1 MKPLILP
8 ASKHKPAPKPSGDSR
23 RLVIIGA
30 NGAGKTRFTDAMC
43 ANPDNNAFRL
53 NAIEALYAVSALD
66 AEHNAIDAMV
76 ADSVIPE
83 AEKQRPQCRLE
94 RLLSLLMSDE
104 LVNLL
109 DYKIARHAGVEASAP
124 PATRL
129 DRVLELWKAI
139 FPGSNMSVS
148 SGKIRFS
155 RRDSSDIY
163 RAYRLSD
170 GERVV
175 LYYAA
180 AVLYAPKE
188 ANIVVDSPEMF
199 LHPTTMQNLWNRIEE
214 LRPDCRMVYVTH
226 DLDFASTRLDAEVL
240 WVRSYDAGQKCWDY
254 DIMPRGAVTPDIYAA
269 IVGERKPV
277 LFVEGDVA
285 HSIDYRLYSLIFR
298 EYTVKPLGSCDR
310 VIEATRT
317 FNTLSDF
324 HHLTAMGIVDRDRRD
339 DREIEYLR
347 SRNINVPAVAEIENM
362 FLLPE
367 VVAAAAEACGKDAA
381 SVVQS
386 VRMYILGEF
395 KRMANAQALEHTRHR
410 VKRLVEYRIDG
421 KFSNINALQQHLAS
435 LADELNPR
443 AIYEGLCREFRGY
456 ISHGDY
462 LSVLR
467 VFNYKPMLNDCGV
480 AALCGIASKERY
492 IRMVLRMLRGDDA
505 RARRIRMAVLRA
517 LDVEDTTPPSAT
529 AQVAA
534 SRGAEPRNNGGMAAQ
549 TAKKDKK

>member
-8 ASKHKPAPKPSGDSR
+8 ACKHTPAPKPSGESR
-23 RLVIIGA
+23 RLIIIGA

-43 ANPDNNAFRL
+43 AEPGNNAFRL
-53 NAIEALYAVSALD
+53 NAIDALYAVKALD
-66 AEHNAIDAMV
+66 AEHNPIDALV
-76 ADSVIPE
+76 AASVIPE

-109 DYKIARHAGVEASAP
+109 DYKIARHAGATASTP

-129 DRVLELWKAI
+129 DSVLELWKAI
-139 FPGSNMSVS
+139 FPGSDMSVNN
-148 SGKIRFS
+148 GKIRFS
-155 RRDSSDIY
+155 RRDSADIY

-180 AVLYAPKE
+180 AVLYAPK
-188 ANIVVDSPEMF
+188 AADIVVDSPEMF
-199 LHPTTMQNLWNRIEE
+199 LHPTTMQRLWNRIEE

-240 WVRSYDAGQKCWDY
+240 WVRSYDAEHKCWDY

-277 LFVEGDVA
+277 LFVEGDVV

-298 EYTVKPLGSCDR
+298 DYTVKPLGSCDR

-317 FNTLSDF
+317 FNTLRDF

-347 SRNINVPAVAEIENM
+347 SRNIKVPAVAEIENM

-367 VVAAAAEACGKDAA
+367 VVAAVAETCGKDAA
-381 SVVQS
+381 DVVNS
-386 VRMYILGEF
+386 TRNYILGEF

-421 KFSNINALQQHLAS
+421 KFNNINALQQHLAS

-456 ISHGDY
+456 ISNGDY

-467 VFNYKPMLNDCGV
+467 VFNYKPMLVDCGV
-480 AALCGIASKERY
+480 AELCGIANKDRY
-492 IRMVLRMLRGDDA
+492 IRMVLRLLRGDDA

-517 LDVEDTTPPSAT
+517 LDVEDTTPRDASPD
-529 AQVAA
+529 AA
-534 SRGAEPRNNGGMAAQ
+534 SRNAGPRDNSSTTKTTNQ
-549 TAKKDKK
+549 KNK

>member
-8 ASKHKPAPKPSGDSR
+8 ASKHKSSPKLSGDSR

-30 NGAGKTRFTDAMC
+30 NGAGKTRFTDAVC
-43 ANPDNNAFRL
+43 AEFDNNTFRL
-53 NAIEALYAVSALD
+53 NAIEALYAVSTLD

-76 ADSVIPE
+76 AASVIPE

-109 DYKIARHAGVEASAP
+109 DYKIARHAGGAAAVP

-139 FPGSNMSVS
+139 FPGSNMSVN

-155 RRDSSDIY
+155 RRDSADIY

-199 LHPTTMQNLWNRIEE
+199 LHPTTMQSLWNRIEE
-214 LRPDCRMVYVTH
+214 LRPDCRMIYVTH

-240 WVRSYDAGQKCWDY
+240 WVRSYDAANKCWDY

-277 LFVEGDVA
+277 LFVEGDVV

-324 HHLTAMGIVDRDRRD
+324 HHLTARGIVDRDRRD
-339 DREIEYLR
+339 DSEIEYLR
-347 SRNINVPAVAEIENM
+347 RRNINVPAVAEIENI

-367 VVAAAAEACGKDAA
+367 VVAAVAEACGKDAA
-381 SVVQS
+381 AVVKA
-386 VRMYILGEF
+386 VRTYILGEF
-395 KRMANAQALEHTRHR
+395 KRLANAQALEHTRHR
-410 VKRLVEYRIDG
+410 IKRLVEYRIDG
-421 KFSNINALQQHLAS
+421 KFNNINALQQHLAS

-456 ISHGDY
+456 ISQGDY

-467 VFNYKPMLNDCGV
+467 VFNYKPMLVDCGV
-480 AALCGIASKERY
+480 AALCGIANKDRY
-492 IRMVLRMLRGDDA
+492 IRLVLRLLRGDDD

-517 LDVEDTTPPSAT
+517 LDIEETTPRNVTMPAMTPHEDKS
-529 AQVAA
+529 
-534 SRGAEPRNNGGMAAQ
+534 RNNGVSVAK
-549 TAKKDKK
+549 TVKKDKK

>member
-8 ASKHKPAPKPSGDSR
+8 ASKHKSSPKLSGDSR

-30 NGAGKTRFTDAMC
+30 NGAGKTRFTDAVC
-43 ANPDNNAFRL
+43 AESDNNTFRL
-53 NAIEALYAVSALD
+53 NAIEALYAVSTLD

-76 ADSVIPE
+76 AASVIPE

-109 DYKIARHAGVEASAP
+109 DYKIARHAGGAAAVP

-139 FPGSNMSVS
+139 FPGSNMSVN

-155 RRDSSDIY
+155 RRDSADIY

-199 LHPTTMQNLWNRIEE
+199 LHPTTMQSLWNRIEE
-214 LRPDCRMVYVTH
+214 LRPDCRMIYVTH

-240 WVRSYDAGQKCWDY
+240 WVRSYDAANKCWDY

-277 LFVEGDVA
+277 LFVEGDVV

-324 HHLTAMGIVDRDRRD
+324 HHLTARGIVDRDRRD
-339 DREIEYLR
+339 DSEIEYLR
-347 SRNINVPAVAEIENM
+347 RRNINVPAVAEIENI

-367 VVAAAAEACGKDAA
+367 VVAAVAEACGKDAA
-381 SVVQS
+381 AVVKA
-386 VRMYILGEF
+386 VRTYILGEF
-395 KRMANAQALEHTRHR
+395 KRLANAQALEHTRHR
-410 VKRLVEYRIDG
+410 IKRLVEYRIDG
-421 KFSNINALQQHLAS
+421 KFNNINALQQHLAS

-456 ISHGDY
+456 ISQGDY

-467 VFNYKPMLNDCGV
+467 VFNYKPMLVDCGV
-480 AALCGIASKERY
+480 AALCGIANKDRY
-492 IRMVLRMLRGDDA
+492 IRLVLRLLRGDDD

-517 LDVEDTTPPSAT
+517 LDIEETTPRNVTMPAMTPHEDKS
-529 AQVAA
+529 
-534 SRGAEPRNNGGMAAQ
+534 RNNGVSVAK
-549 TAKKDKK
+549 TVKKDKK

>member
-8 ASKHKPAPKPSGDSR
+8 ASKHKSSPKLSGDSR

-30 NGAGKTRFTDAMC
+30 NGAGKTRFTDAVC
-43 ANPDNNAFRL
+43 AESDNNTFRL
-53 NAIEALYAVSALD
+53 NAIEALYAVSTLD

-76 ADSVIPE
+76 AASVIPE

-109 DYKIARHAGVEASAP
+109 DYKIARHAGGTAAVP

-139 FPGSNMSVS
+139 FPGSNMSVN

-155 RRDSSDIY
+155 RRDSADIY

-180 AVLYAPKE
+180 AVLYASKE

-199 LHPTTMQNLWNRIEE
+199 LHPTTMQSLWNRIEE
-214 LRPDCRMVYVTH
+214 LRPDCRMIYVTH

-240 WVRSYDAGQKCWDY
+240 WVRSYDAANKCWDY

-277 LFVEGDVA
+277 LFVEGDVV

-324 HHLTAMGIVDRDRRD
+324 HHLTARGIVDRDRRD
-339 DREIEYLR
+339 DSEIEYLR
-347 SRNINVPAVAEIENM
+347 RRNINVPAVAEIENM

-367 VVAAAAEACGKDAA
+367 VVAAVAEACGKDAA
-381 SVVQS
+381 AVVKA
-386 VRMYILGEF
+386 VRTYILGEF
-395 KRMANAQALEHTRHR
+395 KRLANAQALEHTRHR
-410 VKRLVEYRIDG
+410 IKRLVEYRIDG
-421 KFSNINALQQHLAS
+421 KFNNINALQQHLAS

-456 ISHGDY
+456 ISQGDY

-467 VFNYKPMLNDCGV
+467 VFNYKPMLVDCGV
-480 AALCGIASKERY
+480 AVLCGIANKDRY
-492 IRMVLRMLRGDDA
+492 IRLVLRLLRGDDD

-517 LDVEDTTPPSAT
+517 LDIEETTPRNVTMPAMT
-529 AQVAA
+529 PH
-534 SRGAEPRNNGGMAAQ
+534 EDKFRNNGVSVAK
-549 TAKKDKK
+549 TVKKDKK

>member
-8 ASKHKPAPKPSGDSR
+8 ASKHKSSPKLSGDSR

-30 NGAGKTRFTDAMC
+30 NGAGKTRFTDAVC
-43 ANPDNNAFRL
+43 VESDNNTFRL
-53 NAIEALYAVSALD
+53 NAIEALYAVGTLD

-76 ADSVIPE
+76 AASVIPE

-109 DYKIARHAGVEASAP
+109 DYKIARHAGGAAAVP

-139 FPGSNMSVS
+139 FPGSNMSVN

-155 RRDSSDIY
+155 RRDSADIY

-199 LHPTTMQNLWNRIEE
+199 LHPTTMQSLWNRIEE
-214 LRPDCRMVYVTH
+214 LRPDCRMIYVTH

-240 WVRSYDAGQKCWDY
+240 WVRSYDAANKCWDY

-277 LFVEGDVA
+277 LFVEGDVV

-324 HHLTAMGIVDRDRRD
+324 HHLTARGIVDRDRRD
-339 DREIEYLR
+339 DSEIEYLR
-347 SRNINVPAVAEIENM
+347 RRNINVPAVAEIENI

-367 VVAAAAEACGKDAA
+367 VVAAVAEACGKDAA
-381 SVVQS
+381 AVVKA
-386 VRMYILGEF
+386 VRTYILGEF
-395 KRMANAQALEHTRHR
+395 KRLANAQALEHTRHR
-410 VKRLVEYRIDG
+410 IKRLVEYRIDG
-421 KFSNINALQQHLAS
+421 KFNNINALQQHLAS

-456 ISHGDY
+456 ISQGDY

-467 VFNYKPMLNDCGV
+467 VFNYKPMLVDCGV
-480 AALCGIASKERY
+480 AALCGIANKDRY
-492 IRMVLRMLRGDDA
+492 IRLVLRLLRGDDD

-517 LDVEDTTPPSAT
+517 LDIEETTPRNVTMPAMTPHEDKS
-529 AQVAA
+529 
-534 SRGAEPRNNGGMAAQ
+534 RNNGVSVAK
-549 TAKKDKK
+549 TVKKDKK

>member
-8 ASKHKPAPKPSGDSR
+8 ASKRKPTHRPSDESR

-30 NGAGKTRFTDAMC
+30 NGAGKTRFTDAIC

-66 AEHNAIDAMV
+66 AAHNDIDAMV
-76 ADSVIPE
+76 AASVIPE
-83 AEKQRPQCRLE
+83 GEKQRPQCRLE

-109 DYKIARHAGVEASAP
+109 DYKIARHSGEATAAP

-139 FPGSNMSVS
+139 FPGSNMSVN

-155 RRDSSDIY
+155 RRDSADIY

-180 AVLYAPKE
+180 AVLYAPNQ
-188 ANIVVDSPEMF
+188 ANIVVESPEMF
-199 LHPTTMQNLWNRIEE
+199 LHPTTMQSLWNHIEE
-214 LRPDCRMVYVTH
+214 LRPDCRMIYVTH
-226 DLDFASTRLDAEVL
+226 DLDFATTRLDAEVL
-240 WVRSYDAGQKCWDY
+240 WVRSYDAEHKCWDY
-254 DIMPRGAVTPDIYAA
+254 DVMPRGAVTPDIYAA

-277 LFVEGDVA
+277 LFVEGDVV
-285 HSIDYRLYSLIFR
+285 HSIDFRLYSLIFK
-298 EYTVKPLGSCDR
+298 EYTVKPLGSCER

-324 HHLTAMGIVDRDRRD
+324 HHLSAMGIVDRDRRD
-339 DREIEYLR
+339 DREIDYLR

-367 VVAAAAEACGKDAA
+367 VVAAAAEACGKDSAA
-381 SVVQS
+381 VVKA
-386 VRMYILGEF
+386 VRNYILGEF

-410 VKRLVEYRIDG
+410 IKRLVEYRIDG
-421 KFSNINALQQHLAS
+421 KFNNINALQQHLAS
-435 LADELNPR
+435 LDDELNPR
-443 AIYEGLCREFRGY
+443 AIYESLCREFRGY
-456 ISHGDY
+456 ISQGDY

-467 VFNYKPMLNDCGV
+467 VFNYKPMLADCGV
-480 AALCGIASKERY
+480 ADLCGVANKDRY
-492 IRMVLRMLRGDDA
+492 IRLVLRLLRGDDG

-517 LDVEDTTPPSAT
+517 LDIEDTAPRSVT
-529 AQVAA
+529 QQAA
-534 SRGAEPRNNGGMAAQ
+534 SPHRTANRDNGGAAPKTIQ
-549 TAKKDKK
+549 KDKK

>member
-8 ASKHKPAPKPSGDSR
+8 ASKHKSSPKLSGDSR

-30 NGAGKTRFTDAMC
+30 NGAGKTRFTDAVC
-43 ANPDNNAFRL
+43 AESDNNTFRL
-53 NAIEALYAVSALD
+53 NAIEALYAVSTLD

-76 ADSVIPE
+76 AASVIPE

-109 DYKIARHAGVEASAP
+109 DYKIARHAGGTAAVP

-139 FPGSNMSVS
+139 FPGSNMSVN

-155 RRDSSDIY
+155 RRDSADIY

-180 AVLYAPKE
+180 AVLYASKE

-199 LHPTTMQNLWNRIEE
+199 LHPTTMQSLWNRIEE
-214 LRPDCRMVYVTH
+214 LRPDCRMIYVTH

-240 WVRSYDAGQKCWDY
+240 WVRSYDAANKCWDY

-277 LFVEGDVA
+277 LFVEGDVV

-324 HHLTAMGIVDRDRRD
+324 HHLTARGIVDRDRRD
-339 DREIEYLR
+339 DSEIEYLR
-347 SRNINVPAVAEIENM
+347 RRNINVPAVAEIENM

-367 VVAAAAEACGKDAA
+367 VVAAVAEACGKDAA
-381 SVVQS
+381 AVVKA
-386 VRMYILGEF
+386 VRTYILGEF
-395 KRMANAQALEHTRHR
+395 KRLANAQALEHTRHR
-410 VKRLVEYRIDG
+410 IKRLVEYRIDG
-421 KFSNINALQQHLAS
+421 KFNNINALQQHLAS

-456 ISHGDY
+456 ISQGDY

-467 VFNYKPMLNDCGV
+467 VFNYKPMLVDCGV
-480 AALCGIASKERY
+480 AALCGIANKDRY
-492 IRMVLRMLRGDDA
+492 IRLVLRLLRGDDD

-517 LDVEDTTPPSAT
+517 LDIEETTPRNVTMPAMT
-529 AQVAA
+529 PH
-534 SRGAEPRNNGGMAAQ
+534 EDKFRNNGVSVAK
-549 TAKKDKK
+549 TVKKDKK